1 MKSRLLKE
9 LLKTQYIIAD
19 YDSYIG
25 IGSPRCHNLISID
38 KTTFKLKYALDYNN
52 TDTINKNSPMFDIWN
67 KLEELISNNTM
78 IDIING
84 NDELDIKLPVF
95 YMNTE
100 GNIIESY
107 TDEYGYPNT
116 THDGKLMYDNYFFK
130 TKREAII
137 DSLERYKIRVNT
149 FLDNIA
155 QYERDL
161 KINKEK
167 LKTSRDIIT
176 NLEIE
181 LTTDCINSKNDLI

>member
-9 LLKTQYIIAD
+9 ILKTQYIIAD

-25 IGSPRCHNLISID
+25 IGSHRCHNLISID

-107 TDEYGYPNT
+107 TDEYGYPNIT
-116 THDGKLMYDNYFFK
+116 YDGKLMYGNYFFK

-149 FLDNIA
+149 FLDNIS

-161 KINKEK
+161 KTNKEK

-176 NLEIE
+176 NLERE
-181 LTTDCINSKNDLI
+181 LTKLI

>member
-9 LLKTQYIIAD
+9 ILNTSYIIAD

-25 IGSPRCHNLISID
+25 IGSHMCHNLISID

-52 TDTINKNSPMFDIWN
+52 TDTINKNSPMFDMWN

-95 YMNTE
+95 YMNPE

-155 QYERDL
+155 QYESDL
-161 KINKEK
+161 KTNKEK
-167 LKTSRDIIT
+167 LKTSRDIIN

-181 LTTDCINSKNDLI
+181 LTNDCTNSKNGLI

>member
-9 LLKTQYIIAD
+9 ILNTSYIIAD

-25 IGSPRCHNLISID
+25 IGSHMCHNLISID
-38 KTTFKLKYALDYNN
+38 KTTFKLKYALDYNSA
-52 TDTINKNSPMFDIWN
+52 DFDIWN
-67 KLEELISNNTM
+67 KLEELISNNKM

-116 THDGKLMYDNYFFK
+116 TYDGKLMYDNYFFK

-155 QYERDL
+155 QYESDL
-161 KINKEK
+161 KTNKEK
-167 LKTSRDIIT
+167 LKTSRDIIN

-181 LTTDCINSKNDLI
+181 LTNDCTNSKNALL

>member
-25 IGSPRCHNLISID
+25 IGSHMCHNLISID

-67 KLEELISNNTM
+67 KLEELISNNKM

-84 NDELDIKLPVF
+84 NDKLDIKLPVF

-149 FLDNIA
+149 FLDNIS

-161 KINKEK
+161 KTNKEK

>member
-25 IGSPRCHNLISID
+25 IGTRLCHNLISID
-38 KTTFKLKYALDYNN
+38 KITFKLKYALDYNN

-107 TDEYGYPNT
+107 TDEYGYPNIT
-116 THDGKLMYDNYFFK
+116 YDGKLMYDNYFFK

-149 FLDNIA
+149 FLDNIEK
-155 QYERDL
+155 YERDL
-161 KINKEK
+161 KTNKEK
-167 LKTSRDIIT
+167 LKTSRDIIN
-176 NLEIE
+176 NLERE
-181 LTTDCINSKNDLI
+181 LTTDCINSKNALI

>member
-25 IGSPRCHNLISID
+25 IGSHWCHNLISID

-107 TDEYGYPNT
+107 TDEYGYPNIT
-116 THDGKLMYDNYFFK
+116 YDGKLMYDNYFFK

-161 KINKEK
+161 KTNKEK